1 MCQIQ
6 NIQENLENA
15 DFYHNKDSF
24 WTYMVHNQLLSSIWH
39 LYLYCVTKKWWC
51 EKFWWGLFVH
61 GVELFLIYNQAL
73 SKSGQFVEEKPEQM
87 VQNGYDFQIQ
97 HPKIS

>member
-1 MCQIQ
+1 MHGPQSTLIF
-6 NIQENLENA
+6 NLTLVLVLC
-15 DFYHNKDSF
+15 DQKMMM
-24 WTYMVHNQLLSSIWH
+24 W
-39 LYLYCVTKKWWC
+39 
-51 EKFWWGLFVH
+51 KFWWGLFAH

-73 SKSGQFVEEKPEQM
+73 SKLGQSVEEKPELM

>member
-39 LYLYCVTKKWWC
+39 LYLYCVTKKWWY
-51 EKFWWGLFVH
+51 ENFD
-61 GVELFLIYNQAL
+61 GVCLRMVWNFFLSITKLYRNQGSL
-73 SKSGQFVEEKPEQM
+73 WKKNQS
-87 VQNGYDFQIQ
+87 
-97 HPKIS
+97 